1 MSCAL
6 PQWLEFSS
14 PAVEKLYWD
23 YFAQS
28 WVQVD
33 KNVSLL
39 YIFFGSTFLH
49 RIWAY
54 NPWCAMLP
62 PLPPAPLVPPLL
74 SGSGDYP
81 LRCSH
86 GVLAAASPSYF
97 SLSSRS

>member
-54 NPWCAMLP
+54 NPWCAMP
-62 PLPPAPLVPPLL
+62 PPSPPHL
-74 SGSGDYP
+74 S
-81 LRCSH
+81 SH
-86 GVLAAASPSYF
+86 LSFLAAAAIRCAAPMVY
-97 SLSSRS
+97 